1 MPQSRNTSPFGSGT
15 SLPRYKFKV
24 GGPPGHFHVTRGDSR
39 FHTNSA
45 VDNASA
51 YPTPVEVSVR
61 PVLIFRVLR
70 IVPQIGVRAT
80 VPGPIIQTAIIDSL
94 PKWWDEKFPELFH
107 SDRIWANSI
116 RGIEYLE
123 MSGRSGRLRS

>member
-1 MPQSRNTSPFGSGT
+1 MPQSRNTSPFSSGT
-15 SLPRYKFKV
+15 LLPRYKFEV
-24 GGPPGHFHVTRGDSR
+24 GGPPGRFHVTRGDSR

-45 VDNASA
+45 VDNSSA

-61 PVLIFRVLR
+61 SILILR
-70 IVPQIGVRAT
+70 ALRTVPQIGVRAM
-80 VPGPIIQTAIIDSL
+80 VPGLIIQTAIIDSL